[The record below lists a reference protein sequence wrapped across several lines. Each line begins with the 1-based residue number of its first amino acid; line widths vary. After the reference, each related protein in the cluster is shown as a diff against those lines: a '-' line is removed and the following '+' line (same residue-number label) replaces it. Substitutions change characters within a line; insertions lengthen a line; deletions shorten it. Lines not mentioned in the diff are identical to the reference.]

1 MSASNSRTIQYH
13 EGNVEVQLGDFVQTT
28 FWFFCKGQGRVIYLP
43 GVSETISAFEHSGLQ
58 WVGIKRD
65 NGDVFG
71 EVIDPGTRRLL
82 RRVAFISRG
91 PFNAEDKPKPDH
103 EWDH

>member
-1 MSASNSRTIQYH
+1 MSTSNRTPIQYH
-13 EGNVEVQLGDFVQTT
+13 EGKVEVQLGDFIQTT
-28 FWFFCKGQGRVIYLP
+28 FWFFFKRRGRVIYLP
-43 GVSETISAFEHSGLQ
+43 GVSKTVSAFGHSGLQ

-82 RRVAFISRG
+82 RRVRFLCRG
-91 PFNAEDKPKPDH
+91 SFNADDEPQADH
-103 EWDH
+103 EWDN